1 MNMLK
6 DPAAGVPPQLL
17 PHLHLL
23 SKNRY
28 PVASNPSLETI
39 VGYLL
44 EAPKVVREI
53 QPVQWQMIETPQD
66 GTLMLTWQ
74 PNEALGTTFASDG
87 YIWADAEHRFTSEV
101 RGYTLEIFVQRS
113 GYRASG
119 EAMASHSRKRYR
131 LVAGPAN
138 HGNIDP
144 SLWLTHYSKAS
155 SRDHIPAASI
165 PITPFVQAQI
175 QQRRLIQ
182 SQGQLPR
189 KEFMLHDRSNWP
201 IIQMPTA
208 MGRGG
213 VPGQARRPGSVGGE
227 ATLEEEEDVSRGDLL
242 DFMTPRDISR
252 YRYEQHHEWMEEIL
266 ESPYPTLAIVPSDLG
281 LGRKGAL
288 EELTK
293 DFFDAPLSA
302 AHEPNAGPPARVG
315 KLPAGQVEEF
325 SNRATKK
332 LAEMQEELEKMKKR
346 HARRMA
352 RLQQSMALATA
363 EKKLRTVPDV
373 PERRSSTNSKA
384 DGPEE
389 TPRGAI
395 EEIVHSVEEG
405 TGMKVARTSVVTV
418 VSKGGLTEIS
428 RPAPSTSSAA
438 QATSPEKAAAPPTE
452 MTDAPQTQQQQQ
464 QPDQVQG
471 AKVDAND
478 TPISE
483 PPQQDVSE
491 SSAPSEARPPFAQ
504 QEPEKQEDAKSETVG
519 GDVGADD
526 LEMDVPMGGLDG
538 AEGNGSG
545 NENQDNSE
553 WVMVDQEGSG
563 GGDSGGVEVPETT
576 DEAPTQQEQTT
587 TDNTTKPAEQ
597 TTTVPPPELPVQSA
611 QNSGLS
617 TPGLNTPDFDI
628 GGDFDN
634 VEVDTAGD
642 ALASYDND
650 GDDLNLDNMEDSAFG
665 DAFHPPE
672 DEDMS

>member
-1 MNMLK
+1 MNMLT
-6 DPAAGVPPQLL
+6 DPAGGVPPQLL

-74 PNEALGTTFASDG
+74 PSEALGTTFASDG

-101 RGYTLEIFVQRS
+101 RGYTLEIYVQRS

-131 LVAGPAN
+131 LVAGPPN
-138 HGNIDP
+138 HGTVDP

-155 SRDHIPAASI
+155 SRDHVPAASI

-201 IIQMPTA
+201 IIHLPPGMA
-208 MGRGG
+208 RAG
-213 VPGQARRPGSVGGE
+213 VPGQARRAGSIGGE

-302 AHEPNAGPPARVG
+302 AHEPSAGPPARVG
-315 KLPAGQVEEF
+315 RLPPGQVEEF
-325 SNRATKK
+325 TNRATKK

-352 RLQQSMALATA
+352 KLQQSMALATA
-363 EKKLRTVPDV
+363 EKKLRTVPNV
-373 PERRSSTNSKA
+373 PERRSSTTSKA
-384 DGPEE
+384 DGSEE

-395 EEIVHSVEEG
+395 EQIVHSVEEV
-405 TGMKVARTSVVTV
+405 TGMKVARASVVTV
-418 VSKGGLTEIS
+418 VSKGGLTELS
-428 RPAPSTSSAA
+428 KPAPSTAA
-438 QATSPEKAAAPPTE
+438 QVTSPDKDAAQPGE
-452 MTDAPQTQQQQQ
+452 MTDTPQAQQQGTAAKVETNNTSTLAQPQQNVSLPTAAAQTQPPAV
-464 QPDQVQG
+464 QP
-471 AKVDAND
+471 
-478 TPISE
+478 
-483 PPQQDVSE
+483 
-491 SSAPSEARPPFAQ
+491 
-504 QEPEKQEDAKSETVG
+504 EPEKGDGAKAEAAGHDVPM
-519 GDVGADD
+519 GDLG
-526 LEMDVPMGGLDG
+526 MDVPMGGLDG
-538 AEGNGSG
+538 AEGTG

-553 WVMVDQEGSG
+553 WVMVDQDDGGESG
-563 GGDSGGVEVPETT
+563 NVEIPETT
-576 DEAPTQQEQTT
+576 NEAQLPRPDQTT
-587 TDNTTKPAEQ
+587 TDSTTKPVDQPDTAPTQ
-597 TTTVPPPELPVQSA
+597 VPVQSA
-611 QNSGLS
+611 PNS
-617 TPGLNTPDFDI
+617 GLNTPDFDM

-650 GDDLNLDNMEDSAFG
+650 GDDLNLDSMEGSAFG